1 MSSTRYL
8 AIAALFGV
16 PAGFLLLVYALFFN
30 DGDGVSLFILLPI
43 LILTPLTLSTTVM
56 GLVKAAKEQR
66 HRDE

>member
-1 MSSTRYL
+1 M

-16 PAGFLLLVYALFFN
+16 PAGVLLLAYALFFN
-30 DGDGVSLFILLPI
+30 DGDGVSPFILLPI

-66 HRDE
+66 RHDG

>member
-1 MSSTRYL
+1 M

-16 PAGFLLLVYALFFN
+16 PAGFLLLAYALFFN
-30 DGDGVSLFILLPI
+30 DGDGVSPFILLPI

-66 HRDE
+66 RHDG

>member
-1 MSSTRYL
+1 M

-16 PAGFLLLVYALFFN
+16 PAGFLLLAYALFFN
-30 DGDGVSLFILLPI
+30 DGDGVSPFILLPI

-66 HRDE
+66 RRDG